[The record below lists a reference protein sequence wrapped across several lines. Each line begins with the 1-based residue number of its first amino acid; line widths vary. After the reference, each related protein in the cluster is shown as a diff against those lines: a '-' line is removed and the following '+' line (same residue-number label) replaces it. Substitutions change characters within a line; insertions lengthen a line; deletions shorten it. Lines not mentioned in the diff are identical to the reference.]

1 MPYKLKK
8 INGGYKV
15 CKTSGKCFSKKPLSK
30 KKAEAQRAAIAINTY
45 ESSNTS
51 LIRLIEDVLNNNTL

>member
-1 MPYKLKK
+1 MPYKIKK

-30 KKAEAQRAAIAINTY
+30 KTAVAQRAAIAINSY
-45 ESSNTS
+45 ESSKIS
-51 LIRLIEDVLNNNTL
+51 LNKLIEDVLR